1 MHACGANARVRYPT
15 EVEDEF
21 ITHVATLPSSGPS
34 TSWLRGWNFT
44 TDLYL
49 TLEHASN
56 RLRARQPRIDD
67 RIDVAAVFSML
78 ASSSATVLA
87 STNARYSTLPV
98 EFKIFAPPTGDRVCD
113 IFQISSCKYSSD
125 HATTAHAV
133 NLH

>member
-1 MHACGANARVRYPT
+1 MILLRMLRPYLLRDRPPCG
-15 EVEDEF
+15 F
-21 ITHVATLPSSGPS
+21 VAGISLPICI
-34 TSWLRGWNFT
+34 LRW
-44 TDLYL
+44 
-49 TLEHASN
+49 SM
-56 RLRARQPRIDD
+56 PRIDCARQYRIND